1 MPPFDISFTFKKP
14 FKGEAVGGKKIIF
27 EDEETITFKFANEDN
42 MQNALETRNELAND
56 LKEKGIEIK
65 RMSIFPSKER
75 R

>member
-1 MPPFDISFTFKKP
+1 MPPFDISFTLKKP
-14 FKGEAVGGKKIIF
+14 FKGEVVGGKEIVF
-27 EDEETITFKFANEDN
+27 EDEETVTFRFANEDN
-42 MQNALETRNELAND
+42 MQNALKTRDILAND